1 MLNFIHQMRK
11 KYDSVT
17 SKKINKYVNT
27 AKQIVKNQLGIEF
40 IKTCLHH
47 EKMPNFSR
55 INLHSNDINNKSS
68 RFLTNI
74 RKEITNEILNNK
86 TNTKYKK
93 AKELTNLQNALF
105 DLEPVDWIKLQQ
117 LVEEKKVKITTQVEA
132 VHQKKL
138 IALGIR
144 ENFNVNI

>member
-1 MLNFIHQMRK
+1 
-11 KYDSVT
+11 
-17 SKKINKYVNT
+17 
-27 AKQIVKNQLGIEF
+27 
-40 IKTCLHH
+40 
-47 EKMPNFSR
+47 MPNFSR

-144 ENFNVNI
+144 ENFNVNSKNINMRRNNIDKSENIINTETIFNFSKRVLNPTETSVLNKGLKFPIH